1 MATAGGLFG
10 HVGEFNSERETF
22 KSYVE
27 RMEMFFTANNIVET
41 PGEANEEA
49 NPLVSDRKRAIFLTE
64 IGPDVYI
71 PH

>member
-27 RMEMFFTANNIVET
+27 RMEMFLRQTT
-41 PGEANEEA
+41 
-49 NPLVSDRKRAIFLTE
+49 L
-64 IGPDVYI
+64 
-71 PH
+71 